1 VGGTAALPLIT
12 SGSVPHVPVKKS
24 ASAYRLLFSDYQAV
38 YNSHALIPHQMK
50 IDSQLRMIPAK
61 VLMNS
66 GWSDTSLRQNPYK
79 QSVTTAL
86 MNNDLNFSSAVD
98 LFAEILSQEN
108 ILLSVNS
115 GSGICE
121 ARVEKGLPFRIRE
134 KWATIGDESGPWHIH
149 LNMEELS
156 EARFVKEA
164 RSDGRQS
171 YSIRFFDSKGKL
183 AMRANFI
190 GLYGSNG
197 NLIKDK
203 TDRYDEIHRRFGSK
217 DSLLLKSN
225 G

>member
-1 VGGTAALPLIT
+1 
-12 SGSVPHVPVKKS
+12 
-24 ASAYRLLFSDYQAV
+24 
-38 YNSHALIPHQMK
+38 
-50 IDSQLRMIPAK
+50 
-61 VLMNS
+61 MNI
-66 GWSDTSLRQNPYK
+66 
-79 QSVTTAL
+79 
-86 MNNDLNFSSAVD
+86 SSAVD

-134 KWATIGDESGPWHIH
+134 KWATIGDESRPWHIH
-149 LNMEELS
+149 LNMEEIK

-171 YSIRFFDSKGKL
+171 YSIRFYDSKGNL

-190 GLYGSNG
+190 GLYSSNG

-203 TDRYDEIHRRFGSK
+203 TDRYDEIHKKFGSK
-217 DSLLLKSN
+217 DSLLLRGN
-225 G
+225 D

>member
-1 VGGTAALPLIT
+1 
-12 SGSVPHVPVKKS
+12 
-24 ASAYRLLFSDYQAV
+24 
-38 YNSHALIPHQMK
+38 
-50 IDSQLRMIPAK
+50 
-61 VLMNS
+61 MNI
-66 GWSDTSLRQNPYK
+66 SL
-79 QSVTTAL
+79 
-86 MNNDLNFSSAVD
+86 AVD

-134 KWATIGDESGPWHIH
+134 KWATIGDESRPWHIH
-149 LNMEELS
+149 LNMEEIK

-171 YSIRFFDSKGKL
+171 YSIRFFDSRGNL

-190 GLYGSNG
+190 GLYSSNG

-203 TDRYDEIHRRFGSK
+203 TDRYDEIHRKFGSK
-217 DSLLLKSN
+217 DLLLLKGN
-225 G
+225 D

>member
-1 VGGTAALPLIT
+1 
-12 SGSVPHVPVKKS
+12 
-24 ASAYRLLFSDYQAV
+24 
-38 YNSHALIPHQMK
+38 
-50 IDSQLRMIPAK
+50 
-61 VLMNS
+61 
-66 GWSDTSLRQNPYK
+66 
-79 QSVTTAL
+79 
-86 MNNDLNFSSAVD
+86 MNNYMNISSAVD

-134 KWATIGDESGPWHIH
+134 KWATIGDESRPWHIH
-149 LNMEELS
+149 LNMEEIK

-171 YSIRFFDSKGKL
+171 YSIRFYDSKGNL

-190 GLYGSNG
+190 GLYSSNG

-203 TDRYDEIHRRFGSK
+203 TDRYDEIHKKFGSK
-217 DSLLLKSN
+217 DSLLLKGN
-225 G
+225 D